1 MFLCGT
7 TTIDYKFGCLISLKF
22 IHMTFLSGFNHVGY
36 KRRPHP
42 LRHYN
47 DKHEQVRFRL
57 NAMDFKIPV
66 LSISFLFL
74 AFYIEVEV
82 IYEFCLNAPSILNLI
97 TWSLVW
103 CMISSASKALAWFHW
118 SNSSMRSVP
127 MSTRDVKK
135 RSRKTWYSLTQESF
149 FWLYVQGLIL
159 TQSFHLNLLIIL
171 IGTCE

>member
-82 IYEFCLNAPSILNLI
+82 IYEFCLNA
-97 TWSLVW
+97 
-103 CMISSASKALAWFHW
+103 SSASKALAWFHW